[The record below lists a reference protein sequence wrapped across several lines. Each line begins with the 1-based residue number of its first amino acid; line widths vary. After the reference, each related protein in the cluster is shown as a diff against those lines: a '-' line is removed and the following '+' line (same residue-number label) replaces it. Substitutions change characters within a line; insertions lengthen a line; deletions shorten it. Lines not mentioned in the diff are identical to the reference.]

1 MSEEIQLTPVDER
14 GIKLLDELEA
24 KTALLPFKTD
34 AQGGRTYALSRRATD
49 EFDRVLDRI
58 GGDWRNHLTRTRW
71 GGGAPL
77 APLIEGGRLLRGAG
91 PMATGLPGSRGARR
105 AGMSSR

>member
-34 AQGGRTYALSRRATD
+34 AQGGRTYALSRLPRTNSTGCSTASAATAQSPP
-49 EFDRVLDRI
+49 
-58 GGDWRNHLTRTRW
+58 NAT
-71 GGGAPL
+71 GA
-77 APLIEGGRLLRGAG
+77 AGSGAAHRGRQTAARSG
-91 PMATGLPGSRGARR
+91 PMATGLLAR
-105 AGMSSR
+105 AVPDALV